1 MMWIRTLSP
10 SECTEVVAHLEKAD
24 GLVPAL
30 EGDIELS
37 FSGYQAEAENAL
49 TDPVADRSVYRM
61 RHLSDGT

>member
-1 MMWIRTLSP
+1 MMWIRIIRP

-37 FSGYQAEAENAL
+37 FSGYRL
-49 TDPVADRSVYRM
+49 RLKMP
-61 RHLSDGT
+61 